1 MRTVDG
7 DAGGGSGELPHRDEL
22 SSWKEIAD
30 HLGVSVRTAQDWE
43 ETRGL
48 PVRRYR
54 GTKGRVT
61 ASAAELSTWQAA
73 VLGKP
78 HWWARPRFLGAWS
91 AAGTVLLLVAVGVIL
106 GQRLAAPRPGKPSG
120 YRVEPGA
127 LIVTD
132 GSGRELWRK
141 LFDAPLNTPAY
152 GADPPRQMV
161 RFENIDQDPGI
172 ETLFNY
178 EPANYTQHRSALI
191 CFSEEGREKWRFV
204 AGRAVSDQRRAYSPY
219 YMVSTFFI
227 TSLGKGG
234 PRGVVVSSHHAVW
247 WPHQVAVLDGNGRLL
262 GEYWHSGRLYDNQ
275 LSDLDGDGVAEVLLA
290 GYNIGYHAT
299 TLVVLDPRKVAGAS
313 RQEPGDP
320 DQLQGFSEGTEKARI
335 IFPRTCINAA
345 FENWTNVRMNVAA
358 ESIRITSIERM
369 RDPAYAVTYTL
380 DRQLR
385 LTGCRWDEAL
395 IRLHRELEKK
405 RVLDH
410 RLTEQE
416 MAGSRKLLVAR
427 PK

>member
-1 MRTVDG
+1 M
-7 DAGGGSGELPHRDEL
+7 
-22 SSWKEIAD
+22 
-30 HLGVSVRTAQDWE
+30 
-43 ETRGL
+43 
-48 PVRRYR
+48 
-54 GTKGRVT
+54 
-61 ASAAELSTWQAA
+61 
-73 VLGKP
+73 
-78 HWWARPRFLGAWS
+78 
-91 AAGTVLLLVAVGVIL
+91 
-106 GQRLAAPRPGKPSG
+106 
-120 YRVEPGA
+120 
-127 LIVTD
+127 
-132 GSGRELWRK
+132 
-141 LFDAPLNTPAY
+141 
-152 GADPPRQMV
+152 
-161 RFENIDQDPGI
+161 
-172 ETLFNY
+172 
-178 EPANYTQHRSALI
+178 
-191 CFSEEGREKWRFV
+191 

-313 RQEPGDP
+313 RQGPGDP

-345 FENWTNVRMNVAA
+345 FENWTNVRMNVTA

-405 RVLDH
+405 GVLDH